1 MFNQN
6 QYYRNYRYNNYYGYN
21 NFIPTYYPN
30 KDYNISNNTIE
41 DINDN
46 SDDLD
51 TYDNSQIIETTYNI
65 DELSEE
71 KTTNTKEEIKEEE
84 TKTNFDSSSKKQFR
98 LGPLSVCDN
107 SINILG
113 FSIAIDD
120 LIIIGLIILLLFQ
133 SETDYIIIII
143 LGLILLNIDFSSLGL
158 F

>member
-6 QYYRNYRYNNYYGYN
+6 QYYRNYRYNSFYGYN

-30 KDYNISNNTIE
+30 KDYSVVNNEENYSSNNFNDTGILTSTYEIE
-41 DINDN
+41 DLQNDSTIKDTN
-46 SDDLD
+46 S
-51 TYDNSQIIETTYNI
+51 NI
-65 DELSEE
+65 QNE
-71 KTTNTKEEIKEEE
+71 KKEEE
-84 TKTNFDSSSKKQFR
+84 TKSKFDSSSKKQFR
-98 LGPLSVCDN
+98 FGPLSVCDN

>member
-21 NFIPTYYPN
+21 SFIPTYYPN
-30 KDYNISNNTIE
+30 KDYNDYNNEIENISNI
-41 DINDN
+41 

-51 TYDNSQIIETTYNI
+51 TSDNSHIIETDYNI
-65 DELSEE
+65 ENSTEE
-71 KTTNTKEEIKEEE
+71 NITNTTEKIKEEE
-84 TKTNFDSSSKKQFR
+84 TKTKFDSSSKKQFR
-98 LGPLSVCDN
+98 FGPLSICDN

-113 FSIAIDD
+113 FNIAIDD